1 MPREERE
8 ARRKRAQ
15 VEARRAGNRR
25 AAPVRDR
32 ADVHDQIVEAAEAAA
47 EEPETKSRP
56 SGPVI
61 PPQPVG
67 ERMAGSKTA
76 PRKVPTRAVPV
87 KAPPPARR
95 AAERRPAARVLATAE
110 ATHNSDLDAAIS
122 HMELE
127 FIQCRDF
134 GHSWRPYSARWLP
147 SDNCYESQLRC
158 ARCKAIRTRWLSRTG
173 SQVGGGY
180 DYADGYLVK
189 GIGRLTGTDRD
200 KIRLASVLAVLPSDT
215 ASEED

>member
-1 MPREERE
+1 
-8 ARRKRAQ
+8 
-15 VEARRAGNRR
+15 V
-25 AAPVRDR
+25 V
-32 ADVHDQIVEAAEAAA
+32 
-47 EEPETKSRP
+47 
-56 SGPVI
+56 
-61 PPQPVG
+61 
-67 ERMAGSKTA
+67 
-76 PRKVPTRAVPV
+76 
-87 KAPPPARR
+87 
-95 AAERRPAARVLATAE
+95 ATAE

-200 KIRLASVLAVLPSDT
+200 KIRLASVLVLLWAT
-215 ASEED
+215 AEVASLHGGDHVLREGVADLLRGTRKLLNASWGPRLDMGTVDRQIVEIAEGIGYNLEIEEFE

>member
-1 MPREERE
+1 MTAAERE

-15 VEARRAGNRR
+15 AEARRRGNQRVAELEARLSATPHRPIDPPEHEGDQVSTSTAKPIGKPTPGRVKAAAPASRR
-25 AAPVRDR
+25 AAQR
-32 ADVHDQIVEAAEAAA
+32 
-47 EEPETKSRP
+47 
-56 SGPVI
+56 
-61 PPQPVG
+61 QPTG
-67 ERMAGSKTA
+67 
-76 PRKVPTRAVPV
+76 
-87 KAPPPARR
+87 
-95 AAERRPAARVLATAE
+95 RVVATAE
-110 ATHNSDLDAAIS
+110 VTHNSDLDAAIS
-122 HMELE
+122 HMDLE

-147 SDNCYESQLRC
+147 SENCYESQLRC

-215 ASEED
+215 AAEED